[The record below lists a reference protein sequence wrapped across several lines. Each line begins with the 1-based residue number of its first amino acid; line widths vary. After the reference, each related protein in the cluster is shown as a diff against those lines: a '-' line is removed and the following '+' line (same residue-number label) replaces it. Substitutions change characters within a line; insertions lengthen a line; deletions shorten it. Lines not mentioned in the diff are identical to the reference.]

1 MLKYLYKNTK
11 ERKKVMDN
19 EKMACCFSGHRRLPW
34 ESMEKIQKELSMVI
48 DEYIKKGYYEFIS
61 GGALGFDL
69 LAARMI
75 VEKRRSDKRIRL
87 IMILP
92 CRDQHVRWSWRDIK
106 EYEDILA
113 LADEVRYVCESYCTG
128 CMHLRNKVMVD
139 NSRVL
144 IAYHTDSRGGTA
156 YTVSYAKEKKREII
170 NVAYRL

>member
-1 MLKYLYKNTK
+1 MYSCEIDQLLKKNNFNISNEEYK
-11 ERKKVMDN
+11 
-19 EKMACCFSGHRRLPW
+19 
-34 ESMEKIQKELSMVI
+34 
-48 DEYIKKGYYEFIS
+48 
-61 GGALGFDL
+61 
-69 LAARMI
+69 
-75 VEKRRSDKRIRL
+75 
-87 IMILP
+87 
-92 CRDQHVRWSWRDIK
+92 
-106 EYEDILA
+106 DILA